1 MKRFLAVAVVAILA
15 LPATALAQK
24 QHGVAKAAPV
34 AAKIANAE
42 TAAPAEI
49 SSHATILDYPSKAG
63 GALVK
68 LRAGT
73 NGWVCLP
80 DDPATQ
86 GNDPGCFDGVWQEWM
101 KAFMAKT
108 KPTITRVGVSYMTAP
123 GGAPASAKDPW
134 AAKATPTNDWGFDG
148 LVVSDWAANHTIFE
162 SVQGGLDLEMPGP
175 AKYYGPLLEEAVQNW
190 QIAESVVDEAVR
202 RVLKLLIRTG
212 KLDGKQTAGS
222 VNTIEH
228 QQLAR
233 EVAAEAIVL
242 LKNYDAVL
250 PLDLNS
256 IKSIAA
262 IGPGTASLDHA
273 FGWDERNGWTSFA
286 RNGSAMFID
295 TLKVLNSPAGV
306 LTVSRPIS
314 LKDVGRGCFKNR
326 GSHW

>member
-24 QHGVAKAAPV
+24 QHGAAKAAPV

-49 SSHATILDYPSKAG
+49 SSHATIMDYPSKAG

-123 GGAPASAKDPW
+123 GGASASAKDPW

-148 LVVSDWAANHTIFE
+148 PHTMILVPN
-162 SVQGGLDLEMPGP
+162 
-175 AKYYGPLLEEAVQNW
+175 
-190 QIAESVVDEAVR
+190 
-202 RVLKLLIRTG
+202 
-212 KLDGKQTAGS
+212 TA
-222 VNTIEH
+222 
-228 QQLAR
+228 QLAGLPTTR
-233 EVAAEAIVL
+233 KPGEPYVMWAGTPYAHIMVPMAA
-242 LKNYDAVL
+242 
-250 PLDLNS
+250 
-256 IKSIAA
+256 
-262 IGPGTASLDHA
+262 
-273 FGWDERNGWTSFA
+273 R
-286 RNGSAMFID
+286 
-295 TLKVLNSPAGV
+295 
-306 LTVSRPIS
+306 
-314 LKDVGRGCFKNR
+314 
-326 GSHW
+326 